1 MVFPIVHHILLSTAL
16 IPLISEQKP
25 DIVISRERRQRLLE
39 STEIDLVTKS
49 PHEPPFLGLQTPTL
63 ASLQQFEELMRT
75 RVELLRRGC
84 ADTPQ
89 LGSESPINYSHL
101 YVLKVGR
108 VPSSFCQM
116 GGILSENRGCL
127 LMTFPLARPGP
138 WSGAR
143 CTRRPLLTG
152 VTTCSTWRARL
163 STR

>member
-16 IPLISEQKP
+16 ITLISEQKP
-25 DIVISRERRQRLLE
+25 DIVISREHRQRLLE
-39 STEIDLVTKS
+39 STEIDLVTRS
-49 PHEPPFLGLQTPTL
+49 PHEPPFLGLQTPD
-63 ASLQQFEELMRT
+63 T
-75 RVELLRRGC
+75 RESPAVRGVDELLRRGC

-101 YVLKVGR
+101 FVLKVGR

>member
-1 MVFPIVHHILLSTAL
+1 MVLPIVHHILLSTAL
-16 IPLISEQKP
+16 TPLISEQKP

-39 STEIDLVTKS
+39 STEIDLVTRS

-63 ASLQQFEELMRT
+63 ASLQQYEELMRT

-116 GGILSENRGCL
+116 SQKLGGILSENGGCL
-127 LMTFPLARPGP
+127 LMMFPLARLGP

-152 VTTCSTWRARL
+152 VTTCST
-163 STR
+163 